1 MYIYI
6 YIMIFQN
13 ISTTFCCKDR
23 RTAASFLQQMG
34 VRSKGSAPELLIR
47 EVTKVQG
54 AVGFVGVSRESWV
67 MCDWAW
73 SLYQNSK
80 LEWKPAAV
88 LTAGKS
94 MLTRLILTSLACSFR
109 THVAFQDSA
118 QNSKYRSEGFWSW
131 CGSHSH
137 GPGLHLC
144 GLPCGWP
151 WIWPPFPVFATD
163 SRTHGWGGS
172 NLESACFPVFRLFT
186 ESMTDNDRYCSDRYC
201 SDRYCSDRYLRSF
214 TAGSVGIGEFNS
226 GVNTLSVPG
235 RP

>member
-1 MYIYI
+1 MMIYD
-6 YIMIFQN
+6 
-13 ISTTFCCKDR
+13 ISKHFNNFLLQGPPHGCQLSTADGCALQR
-23 RTAASFLQQMG
+23 QRPRTPHPG
-34 VRSKGSAPELLIR
+34 GD
-47 EVTKVQG
+47 QG
-54 AVGFVGVSRESWV
+54 APLDSWGVFRESWV

-186 ESMTDNDRYCSDRYC
+186 ESMTDNDRYCSDRY
-201 SDRYCSDRYLRSF
+201 LRSF